1 MRWLLLLTA
10 GCITAPEI
18 VMVDR
23 ATALE
28 EQAAGS
34 YDELQ
39 QRLYRAGMTPA
50 PVPLTPDQLEALGVK
65 PAPLVD
71 TLSQS
76 PADHVDELLRRHC
89 AGEGLEGL
97 LVETRPKECHRGL
110 SPADDALIARVN
122 EARQRLWRWMS
133 EQKAA
138 AAEVEVRRAW
148 RKKHL
153 EGVVCGGWVQ
163 SENGAW
169 DAKKC

>member
-34 YDELQ
+34 YTELE

-50 PVPLTPDQLEALGVK
+50 PVPLTPDQLEALGVR
-65 PAPLVD
+65 PAPLVEN
-71 TLSQS
+71 LSQTA
-76 PADHVDELLRRHC
+76 ADRVDDLLRRHC
-89 AGEGLEGL
+89 AGEGLDGL
-97 LVETRPKECHRGL
+97 LTETKTKECRRGL
-110 SPADDALIARVN
+110 SSSDEAVVDRVN
-122 EARQRLWRWMS
+122 QARARLWKWMG
-133 EQKAA
+133 EQKGAG
-138 AAEVEVRRAW
+138 AEDEVRRAW
-148 RKKHL
+148 RIKHL

-163 SENGAW
+163 LEGGAW